1 VFDLSIDICVQ
12 VRPYYNP
19 SLGWWL
25 KDLTRVSYMY
35 IRAPT
40 ADPVVTGLAKH
51 LSAVSRATLLENLL
65 PSTFGRRSHTDTMQM
80 DGTST

>member
-1 VFDLSIDICVQ
+1 M
-12 VRPYYNP
+12 RPYYNP

-40 ADPVVTGLAKH
+40 EDPVVTGLAKH
-51 LSAVSRATLLENLL
+51 LSMVRLYLSRSSSCMRAVVCLC
-65 PSTFGRRSHTDTMQM
+65 
-80 DGTST
+80 

>member
-1 VFDLSIDICVQ
+1 MANGWMEARSIDRDDEGVPNGLLGNDRTPKQ

-40 ADPVVTGLAKH
+40 EDPVVTGLAKH
-51 LSAVSRATLLENLL
+51 LSMVRV
-65 PSTFGRRSHTDTMQM
+65 RV
-80 DGTST
+80 